1 MKIRTLAGAGAAVL
15 AVALGGFY
23 ALAHHEAIAPLAAVP
38 QSAALPAPTR
48 LAAGARVVA
57 LGDCMVCH
65 TAKDGPAYAG
75 GLGLKTPFGTI
86 YSTNITP
93 DPETGIG
100 RWSAEAFRRAL
111 REGVAR
117 DGHLLYPAFPYVHY
131 TRMSDED
138 IDLAYGYLMS
148 RAPVHTVQP
157 PNDLVFPLS
166 FRPLLAFWNLLYLRP
181 GPVAVPAPQSAPVAR
196 GRYLVDTLGHCAS
209 CHSGLNVLGG
219 ERHPPFQ
226 GGNIDGWDAPALTTL
241 TQGAA
246 PWRHDE
252 LVDYLRGGLSRAHGA
267 AKGPMRPVAERL
279 AEVPREDV
287 EAIVAYLMSIQAPVR
302 PASAPAAPVPI
313 PAPVRAA
320 AVAAPDPQAARLF
333 AAACAGCHAAP
344 APMMRIDGRPGLAR
358 SSAVLGERPD
368 NFVQTVLHG
377 IPWAPQL
384 SAQSSAQS
392 SVYMPPFA
400 ATLTDE
406 QVGQLAAYVRTGLAA
421 QPAWRDVAATSA
433 KLRKE
438 SQP

>member
-1 MKIRTLAGAGAAVL
+1 MKIRPLAGAAAAALVL
-15 AVALGGFY
+15 ALGGLY
-23 ALAHHEAIAPLAAVP
+23 ALAHRAPIAPLADV
-38 QSAALPAPTR
+38 SASATMPAPAR
-48 LAAGARVVA
+48 RAAGARIVA

-65 TAKDGPAYAG
+65 TAKDGAAYAG

-93 DPETGIG
+93 DPDTGIG

-117 DGHLLYPAFPYVHY
+117 DGHLLYPAFPYIHY

-148 RAPVHTVQP
+148 RAPVHTAQP
-157 PNDLVFPLS
+157 PNELVFPLN

-181 GPVAVPAPQSAPVAR
+181 GPDPADVPSAQAAPVAR

-209 CHSGLNVLGG
+209 CHSGLNVMGG
-219 ERHPPFQ
+219 ERRPAFQ
-226 GGNIDGWDAPALTTL
+226 GGSIDGWDAPALTTL
-241 TQGAA
+241 AQGAA

-252 LVDYLRGGLSRAHGA
+252 LIDYLRGGLSRAHGA

-279 AEVPREDV
+279 AAVPREDV
-287 EAIVAYLMSIQAPVR
+287 EAIVAYLMSIQAPSAAG
-302 PASAPAAPVPI
+302 PAAAPVRD
-313 PAPVRAA
+313 VAA
-320 AVAAPDPQAARLF
+320 IAPDPQAAHLF

-344 APMMRIDGRPGLAR
+344 APMMRIDGRAGLAR
-358 SSAVLGERPD
+358 SSAVLGDRPD

-377 IPWAPQL
+377 IPWAPQ
-384 SAQSSAQS
+384 SA
-392 SVYMPPFA
+392 VYMPPFA
-400 ATLTDE
+400 STLTDE
-406 QVGQLAAYVRTGLAA
+406 QVAQLAAYVRTGLAA
-421 QPAWRDVAATSA
+421 EPAWRDVAATSA

>member
-1 MKIRTLAGAGAAVL
+1 MKIRPLAGAAAATLVL
-15 AVALGGFY
+15 ALGALY
-23 ALAHHEAIAPLAAVP
+23 ALAHRAPIAPLAAIP
-38 QSAALPAPTR
+38 ASEKLPAPAR
-48 LAAGARVVA
+48 LAAGARIVA

-65 TAKDGPAYAG
+65 TAKDGAAYAG
-75 GLGLKTPFGTI
+75 GLGLRTPFGTI

-117 DGHLLYPAFPYVHY
+117 DGHLLYPAFPYIHY

-148 RAPVHTVQP
+148 RAPVHVTQP
-157 PNDLVFPLS
+157 PNALVFPLN

-181 GPVAVPAPQSAPVAR
+181 GPLPAEVPTAQPTPVAR

-209 CHSGLNVLGG
+209 CHSGLNLMGG
-219 ERHPPFQ
+219 ERRPAFQ

-241 TQGAA
+241 AQGSA

-267 AKGPMRPVAERL
+267 AKGPMRPVAERM
-279 AEVPREDV
+279 ATVPREDV
-287 EAIVAYLMSIQAPVR
+287 EAIVAYLMSIQEPAPAK
-302 PASAPAAPVPI
+302 PASAPVAAPVRD
-313 PAPVRAA
+313 VAA
-320 AVAAPDPQAARLF
+320 SAPDPQAARLF
-333 AAACAGCHAAP
+333 TAACAGCHAAS

-358 SSAVLGERPD
+358 SSAVLGDRPD

-377 IPWAPQL
+377 IPWAPQ
-384 SAQSSAQS
+384 S

-400 ATLTDE
+400 STLTDE

-421 QPAWRDVAATSA
+421 KPAWRDVAATSA